1 MSVGLNQNGN
11 GQAVHQKHTQNN
23 QCFSYTVVSP
33 IMFVDLSKIY
43 LRYICH
49 KSTERFRTGHR
60 RLLVGRVGA
69 IDESGRNQNKLGYIT
84 PVQHVINIYNY
95 GHIYIYMHIDLAHWN
110 CTLRHSSPTRTR
122 DPACNFSKR
131 SESVDWIRMG
141 RCLRDCQGATP
152 KFDRGSS
159 FPFVDGY
166 RHIPQKS
173 LFSDTV
179 I

>member
-1 MSVGLNQNGN
+1 MSVGLNQNEN

-23 QCFSYTVVSP
+23 QCFSYTAVSP

-84 PVQHVINIYNY
+84 PVQHVIDIYNY
-95 GHIYIYMHIDLAHWN
+95 GHIYIYI
-110 CTLRHSSPTRTR
+110 CTSPLSSLELHPQALFTYKKPWPCLQFLQKIGISGL
-122 DPACNFSKR
+122 DQNGPLPA
-131 SESVDWIRMG
+131 G
-141 RCLRDCQGATP
+141 L
-152 KFDRGSS
+152 FDRGSS
-159 FPFVDGY
+159 FPFVD
-166 RHIPQKS
+166 RHIMAYTKNHCSQTQ
-173 LFSDTV
+173 L
-179 I
+179 